1 MQAQIHQFWYWFNQ
15 NQAQFKNI
23 QNPER
28 VRELLDNQLLVFGKV
43 SWGIDMPKKD
53 EYVLTISPNGDEK
66 LFYTI
71 KRLVEFA
78 PNLSDWDFRYCKPPE
93 LDWDFQ
99 FEAFNTFYILQ
110 KYDASEWS
118 FVLIEE
124 EDYRIRVEIKTPNL
138 DSLDLEEK
146 LIAIDMAVTRLLG
159 EELRIKEV
167 HSVTLTHQ
175 FESEDKDWIYPMKE
189 FRKRFL
195 DFIE

>member
-175 FESEDKDWIYPMKE
+175 FEPEDKDWIYPMKE